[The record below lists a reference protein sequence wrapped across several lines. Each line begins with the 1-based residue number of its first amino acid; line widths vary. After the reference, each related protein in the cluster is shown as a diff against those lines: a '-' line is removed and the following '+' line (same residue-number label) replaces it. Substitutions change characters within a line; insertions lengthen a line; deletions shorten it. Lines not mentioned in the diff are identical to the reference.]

1 MHFIASLEMLLLL
14 LWRHIAYYCD
24 SLHVNN
30 PNMKV
35 STAAVLRSVPQ
46 PNDGAA
52 FREDAAKRLSHVLNQ
67 LVQLNLVSHQLARI
81 GCHITTEQDYKWRE
95 SHAYIETISRRI
107 RDLVGLRVESGE
119 VNGTTV

>member
-1 MHFIASLEMLLLL
+1 MHFIASLEMALLL

-46 PNDGAA
+46 PNESAA
-52 FREDAAKRLSHVLNQ
+52 FREEAAKRLSHVLNQ
-67 LVQLNLVSHQLARI
+67 LGQLNLVSHQLARI
-81 GCHITTEQDYKWRE
+81 GCHITTEQDHKWRE
-95 SHAYIETISRRI
+95 SHVYIETMSRRI
-107 RDLVGLRVESGE
+107 RDTVGLQVEGGE

>member
-1 MHFIASLEMLLLL
+1 MVLLL
-14 LWRHIAYYCD
+14 LWRHIAYYCE

-52 FREDAAKRLSHVLNQ
+52 FREEAAKRLPQ
-67 LVQLNLVSHQLARI
+67 ALVQLSLASPQLTRT
-81 GCHITTEQDYKWRE
+81 GSYVTTEQDYKWRE
-95 SHAYIETISRRI
+95 SQVYIETMSRRI
-107 RDLVGLRVESGE
+107 RDTIGLQVEDE
-119 VNGTTV
+119 VVNGITV

>member
-1 MHFIASLEMLLLL
+1 MHFIASLEMVLLL

-52 FREDAAKRLSHVLNQ
+52 FREDAAKRLSHVLKQ
-67 LVQLNLVSHQLARI
+67 LVQLSLVSHQLARA
-81 GCHITTEQDYKWRE
+81 GCDITAEQDYKWRE
-95 SHAYIETISRRI
+95 SQAYIEVMSRRI
-107 RDLVGLRVESGE
+107 RDTIGLQVEDGE
-119 VNGTTV
+119 MNSTTV